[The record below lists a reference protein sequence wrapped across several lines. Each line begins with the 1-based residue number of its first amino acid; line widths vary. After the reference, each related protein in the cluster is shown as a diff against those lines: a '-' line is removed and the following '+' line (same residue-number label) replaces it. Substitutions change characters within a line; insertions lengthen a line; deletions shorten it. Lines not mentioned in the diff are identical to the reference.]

1 MLENVMYINHLGET
15 IWLDGRAGIFCNR
28 NDLRDFSYSVTTK
41 NDRISSFNKGVV
53 KKSLPVLVVCSNEK
67 EGTDAKNRLFEV
79 MEKDVLAS
87 QHGKFVI
94 NDYYLMCF
102 VTGSAK
108 TEYYHAKRYMMTT
121 LTIQTD
127 LPEWIRETVNTFGYM
142 GKGPQGKNMD
152 FCSDFLMDYTS
163 NLVGKAVVNKGFVA
177 SNFKIVIY
185 GAAEIPAVKVGGH
198 LYQVNVTFKNNE
210 YLTIDSVSKTIIL
223 THVDGSQ
230 ENVFSKRNR
239 DFYIF
244 EKISPGIGLVEMD
257 GCKKADITILEERS
271 EPKWI

>member
-15 IWLDGRAGIFCNR
+15 IWLDGREGIFCNR
-28 NDLRDFSYSVTTK
+28 NNLRDFSYSVTTK
-41 NDRISSFNKGVV
+41 NGRISSFNKGVV
-53 KKSLPVLVVCSNEK
+53 KKSLPVLVVCSNEM
-67 EGTDAKNRLFEV
+67 EGINAKNRLFEV

-94 NDYYLMCF
+94 NEYYLRCF

-108 TEYYHAKRYMMTT
+108 SEYYHEKRYMKTT

-127 LPEWIRETVNTFGYM
+127 LPEWIRETVNAFGYM

-152 FCSDFLMDYTS
+152 FNSNLPLDYTS
-163 NLVGKAVVNKGFVA
+163 NLVGKAVVNQGFVA
-177 SNFKIVIY
+177 SNFRIVIY
-185 GAAEIPAVKVGGH
+185 GAADMPSVKVGSH
-198 LYQVNVTFKNNE
+198 LYQVNAILQSNE
-210 YLTIDSVSKTIIL
+210 YLTIDSVNKTIIL
-223 THVDGSQ
+223 THVDGVQ

-239 DFYIF
+239 DSYIF
-244 EKISPGIGLVEMD
+244 EKIPPGIRQVEMD

-271 EPKWI
+271 EPRWI